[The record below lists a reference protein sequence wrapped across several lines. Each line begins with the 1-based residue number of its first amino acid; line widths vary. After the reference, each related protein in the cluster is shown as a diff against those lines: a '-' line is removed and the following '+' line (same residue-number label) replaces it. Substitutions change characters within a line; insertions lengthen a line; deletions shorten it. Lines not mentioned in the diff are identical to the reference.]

1 MDQSHLETQAKEFTD
16 TSMRHLVNFGL
27 LFSFLA
33 LAITGSIAYL
43 LPFSLSATQ
52 IHILAGAITIVLVI
66 LHLSAR
72 IPYFRKQ
79 TTKRKGGFR
88 GQLLTLAILT
98 CFLLY
103 ASIENLPPVSWL
115 IEGSYESR
123 KRKEIVR
130 TSSLTGFSDPA
141 PHLKLIVRE
150 CREQNASGLSLL
162 LQFPQD
168 LKEYPSIAVWAES
181 TNGTMI
187 ETLYLEQSLAYS
199 STPLWKDYRTKRHHI
214 LPLWRHRYTLIS
226 GINPSGEADATS
238 GATASHKYALD
249 PYLQIGQGNEFI
261 LCVEINAPLD
271 PNHRYPDKVLG
282 QPSLLYTALIE
293 VDSDAKYSLLELTG
307 HGGGDAMETGNIQY
321 DLDGFDS
328 ALNLRDLFLAKVEK

>member
-1 MDQSHLETQAKEFTD
+1 
-16 TSMRHLVNFGL
+16 MRHLVNFGL

-33 LAITGSIAYL
+33 LAITGAVAYL

-79 TTKRKGGFR
+79 TTKGKDGFR
-88 GQLLTLAILT
+88 RQLFTLTILT

-115 IEGSYESR
+115 IDGSYESR
-123 KRKEIVR
+123 NRKEIVR
-130 TSSLTGFSDPA
+130 TSSLSGFSDPA
-141 PHLKLIVRE
+141 PHRKLIVRD
-150 CREQNASGLSLL
+150 CRDENASGLSLL
-162 LQFPQD
+162 LQFPEK
-168 LKEYPSIAVWAES
+168 LKECPAIAVWAES

-199 STPLWKDYRTKRHHI
+199 PTPLWENYRTKRHHI

-226 GINPSGEADATS
+226 GINPSGETDATS

-249 PYLQIGQGNEFI
+249 PYLQRGKGNEFVI
-261 LCVEINAPLD
+261 SVEINAPLD
-271 PNHRYPDKVLG
+271 ANHRYPDKLLG
-282 QPSLLYTALIE
+282 QPSLLYTSLIE
-293 VDSDAKYSLLELTG
+293 VDSEDKYSILELTG
-307 HGGGDAMETGNIQY
+307 HGGGDAMETGSIQY
-321 DLDGFDS
+321 NFDGFGS
-328 ALNLRDLFLAKVEK
+328 ALELRDLFLAKIEK